1 MRHRLKDTNLA
12 NDRHNLARIG
22 DGRTV
27 IVEKTSDI
35 PAKELDSPQ
44 QESLRS
50 YRAVYLIA
58 RFALDNPS
66 AWLRKR
72 IRRVS
77 VTYGLPVVWGAL
89 GCVMGL
95 GITVVHQQVT
105 PSVLLPSKRDMNAVF
120 AVHDINELLLAT
132 QDQVRTK

>member
-1 MRHRLKDTNLA
+1 MRHRLKDINLA
-12 NDRHNLARIG
+12 NDPHNLAGTG
-22 DGRTV
+22 DGRES

-35 PAKELDSPQ
+35 PSTELDSPQ

-50 YRAVYLIA
+50 YRAVYQIA

-66 AWLRKR
+66 FWIRQR

-95 GITVVHQQVT
+95 GLTVVHQQLT
-105 PSVLLPSKRDMNAVF
+105 PSVMLPSKRDMNAVF
-120 AVHDINELLLAT
+120 AVHDINELLLVT

>member
-1 MRHRLKDTNLA
+1 MRHRLKHINLA
-12 NDRHNLARIG
+12 NDRHSHAEIG
-22 DGRTV
+22 DGRES

-35 PAKELDSPQ
+35 PREELVSPH

-50 YRAVYLIA
+50 YSAVYQMA

-77 VTYGLPVVWGAL
+77 VAYGLPVVWGAL

-95 GITVVHQQVT
+95 GLTVVHQHLT
-105 PSVLLPSKRDMNAVF
+105 PSVMLPSKRDMNAVF

>member
-1 MRHRLKDTNLA
+1 MRHRLKHINLA
-12 NDRHNLARIG
+12 NDRHNLAEIG
-22 DGRTV
+22 DGRES

-35 PAKELDSPQ
+35 SSNKLYIPQ

-50 YRAVYLIA
+50 YQSVYQIA

-95 GITVVHQQVT
+95 GITVVHQQLT
-105 PSVLLPSKRDMNAVF
+105 PSVMLPSKRDMNAVF
-120 AVHDINELLLAT
+120 AVHDINELLLAA

>member
-1 MRHRLKDTNLA
+1 MRHRLKHINLA
-12 NDRHNLARIG
+12 NDRHSHAEIG
-22 DGRTV
+22 DGRES
-27 IVEKTSDI
+27 IVEKTSDK
-35 PAKELDSPQ
+35 PFKELDSPQ

-50 YRAVYLIA
+50 YQSAYQIA

-132 QDQVRTK
+132 QDQIRTK

>member
-1 MRHRLKDTNLA
+1 MRHRLKHINLA
-12 NDRHNLARIG
+12 NDRHSHAEIG
-22 DGRTV
+22 DGRES
-27 IVEKTSDI
+27 IVEKTSNI
-35 PAKELDSPQ
+35 PSNKLYSSQ

-50 YRAVYLIA
+50 YQSVYQIA

-95 GITVVHQQVT
+95 GLTVVHQQLT
-105 PSVLLPSKRDMNAVF
+105 PSVMLPSKRDMNAVF

>member
-1 MRHRLKDTNLA
+1 MRHRLKHINLA
-12 NDRHNLARIG
+12 NDRHSHAEIG
-22 DGRTV
+22 DGRES
-27 IVEKTSDI
+27 IVEKTSDK
-35 PAKELDSPQ
+35 PFKELDSPQ

-50 YRAVYLIA
+50 YRAVYQIA

-95 GITVVHQQVT
+95 GLTVVHQQLT
-105 PSVLLPSKRDMNAVF
+105 PSVMLPSQRDMNAVF

-132 QDQVRTK
+132 QDQIRTK